1 MEHKKFTIAIAQTDF
16 AILVQDYAENGD
28 LYSYM
33 HKQRIRFSERRL
45 VATVMK
51 PCLEALAYLHALNIV
66 HRDIKPENLLLDSN
80 NVIKLADF
88 GLSVCLDEERAV
100 TRAGTL
106 DYMAPEVCSPCLGY
120 EMCVGDC
127 LCVCWFTPQNSKT

>member
-1 MEHKKFTIAIAQTDF
+1 
-16 AILVQDYAENGD
+16 
-28 LYSYM
+28 M

-45 VATVMK
+45 VATVMR
-51 PCLEALAYLHALNIV
+51 PCLEALAYLHTMNIV

-88 GLSVCLDEERAV
+88 GLSVCVDEERAV

-106 DYMAPEVCSPCLGY
+106 DYMAPEVRPWCLRHQMMPADADAARVQQCRLAGKAALVIGLA
-120 EMCVGDC
+120 MTCV
-127 LCVCWFTPQNSKT
+127 WFLLTGVGVPSETAPE